1 MIVIRGV
8 DRPGVGLHQ
17 KGSEA
22 TNTLCN
28 GDRDFVF
35 VANDEEGADDEGP
48 PVIPGSCPPC
58 RCSERADEEERG
70 REPRRSFIRKM
81 SEATS
86 RLIGT
91 TSEVHAPPE
100 IEVGDGV
107 VGLVGETGTRSIL

>member
-1 MIVIRGV
+1 MWI
-8 DRPGVGLHQ
+8 DLGLRVHQ
-17 KGSEA
+17 KDSEA

-28 GDRDFVF
+28 GDRDFILA
-35 VANDEEGADDEGP
+35 ANDEEGADDEGSP
-48 PVIPGSCPPC
+48 TIPGSCPSC
-58 RCSERADEEERG
+58 RRSDRADEEERG

-91 TSEVHAPPE
+91 TSGLHAPLE

-107 VGLVGETGTRSIL
+107 VGLVGETGIQSIR